1 MPPGASLSPPV
12 LRPGPFLE
20 PGSPWHR
27 QHPRGGDE
35 EVPEEV
41 TAS

>member
-1 MPPGASLSPPV
+1 MPPGASLS
-12 LRPGPFLE
+12 LLSSCPGPFLE